1 MQPLYRNGNLLIVSP
16 NSAARKG
23 DRVVVRTTEGEVVAK
38 ILVRRTAKTVEL
50 ASFNPD
56 DPNLVFPIV
65 RIDWM
70 ARIVWAS
77 Q

>member
-1 MQPLYRNGNLLIVSP
+1 M
-16 NSAARKG
+16 
-23 DRVVVRTTEGEVVAK
+23 AK

-56 DPNLVFPIV
+56 HPNLVFPIV